1 MANQPKS
8 RLGRG
13 LGGLITGSVVNPPRA
28 AEAAQ
33 HAPAP
38 APKEKEHP
46 VAVRTGEGF
55 EHIPTHLIDTSPFQ
69 ARREID
75 PTSLAEL
82 CESIRSV
89 GLLQPVLVRR
99 KGERYE
105 LLAGERRWRASMQL
119 QMKKIPARVTQAGDP
134 ESAVIGLIENLQRED
149 LNPVEEAGGY
159 ASLIRDF
166 DLTQEAVAERV
177 GRSRPAIAN
186 ALRLLQLET
195 EIQGYLSKNLLT
207 VGHAKVLLGVE
218 PGEERLLLARKVLEK
233 GLSVRDLEQLVAGL
247 KNQKGTRNANTRPT
261 PQLEEAAVQA
271 VEKQI
276 ASRLS
281 TKVML
286 RHTPKRGRIIIEYYG
301 NEDLQR
307 ILEKMGAAQ

>member
-13 LGGLITGSVVNPPRA
+13 LGGLIAGSVVNPPRA
-28 AEAAQ
+28 AEAAPA
-33 HAPAP
+33 APA
-38 APKEKEHP
+38 KEKEQP
-46 VAVRTGEGF
+46 AAVRTGEGF
-55 EHIPTHLIDTSPFQ
+55 EYIPTHLIETSPFQ

-75 PTSLAEL
+75 PASLNEL
-82 CESIRSV
+82 SESIRSV

-99 KGERYE
+99 KGDRYE
-105 LLAGERRWRASMQL
+105 LLAGERRWRACQKLQL
-119 QMKKIPARVTQAGDP
+119 KKIPAKVTEASNP
-134 ESAVIGLIENLQRED
+134 ESAVIGLIENLQREN

-166 DLTQEAVAERV
+166 DLTQEAVSERV
-177 GRSRPAIAN
+177 GRSRSAIAN
-186 ALRLLQLET
+186 SLRLLQLET
-195 EIQGYLSKNLLT
+195 EIQGYLSKNHLS

-233 GLSVRDLEQLVAGL
+233 GLSVRELEHLVTGL
-247 KNQKGTRNANTRPT
+247 KNQKASRSPSARTT